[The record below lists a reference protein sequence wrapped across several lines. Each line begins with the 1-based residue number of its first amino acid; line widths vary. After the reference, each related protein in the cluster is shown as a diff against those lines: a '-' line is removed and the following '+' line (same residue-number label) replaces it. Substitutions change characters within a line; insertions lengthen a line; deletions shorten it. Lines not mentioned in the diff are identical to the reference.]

1 MLTLPATAPIAPTK
15 VLAAFKKLVVAYD
28 FSPYADT
35 ALDYALDLATMQ
47 NSEVTLVH
55 VQSPA
60 NHAVAGEE
68 GFEITH
74 KTDQDLSERLEQLAD
89 RSRGRGIGTR
99 WLLRA
104 GSPADVLTQTVA
116 DLKPCILFLGA
127 YGNERLDRKVLGS
140 TAECLLR
147 TLPCPV
153 VTLGPKAVKTTH
165 SDPTGAERVIC
176 PIDFPEDVGDR
187 LRIIARLAKALH
199 ADVELV
205 HAVDVCHEYS
215 RPHSAADTQFELD
228 LLVCRLLREGVA
240 AQSTLLY
247 GAPERVISERARAVN
262 AQYIMFGLHKEGP
275 FSSYFRKSLVARVIK
290 DAPCAIFTFAQPVEA
305 DLQVVERY
313 STARS
318 SSWQHQ
324 TEKCLNCQRP
334 TEVR

>member
-1 MLTLPATAPIAPTK
+1 MSTLPATMPIAPSE

-35 ALDYALDLATMQ
+35 ALDYALDLATKQ

-68 GFEITH
+68 GFEAAH
-74 KTDQDLSERLEQLAD
+74 KVSQDLSQRLEQMAD
-89 RSRGRGIGTR
+89 RSRGRGVDTR

-116 DLKPCILFLGA
+116 DLKPDILFLGA
-127 YGNERLDRKVLGS
+127 YGNDRLDRKVLGS
-140 TAECLLR
+140 TAEYLLR

-153 VTLGPKAVKTTH
+153 VTIGPKAVKTN
-165 SDPTGAERVIC
+165 SDPNGAERVIC
-176 PIDFPEDVGDR
+176 PIDFPEDVDDR
-187 LRIIARLAKALH
+187 LRIIARLAKALR

-215 RPHSAADTQFELD
+215 RPHGAADTQFEFD
-228 LLVCRLLREGVA
+228 LLAGRLLREGVA
-240 AQSTLLY
+240 AQSALLY

-262 AQYIMFGLHKEGP
+262 AQYIMFGLHKDGH

-290 DAPCAIFTFAQPVEA
+290 NAPCAIFTFAQPVEA
-305 DLQVVERY
+305 DLQKVERY
-313 STARS
+313 STGEELELAARNRKMS
-318 SSWQHQ
+318 ELPASY
-324 TEKCLNCQRP
+324 
-334 TEVR
+334 

>member
-1 MLTLPATAPIAPTK
+1 MPTLPATTPVVPTEGS
-15 VLAAFKKLVVAYD
+15 AAFKKLVVAYD

-35 ALDYALDLATMQ
+35 ALDYALDLAARQ

-60 NHAVAGEE
+60 NHAVAGKE
-68 GFEITH
+68 GFEVSH
-74 KTDQDLSERLEQLAD
+74 KADQDLSERLEQMAD
-89 RSRGRGIGTR
+89 HSRGRGVDTR

-104 GSPADVLTQTVA
+104 GSPPDVLTQAVA
-116 DLKPCILFLGA
+116 DLKPDILFLGA
-127 YGNERLDRKVLGS
+127 YGNDRLDRKVLGS

-153 VTLGPKAVKTTH
+153 VTLGPKAVKTN

-176 PIDFPEDVGDR
+176 PLDFPEDVSDR
-187 LRIIARLAKALH
+187 LRIIARLAKVLR

-215 RPHSAADTQFELD
+215 RPHSAADTQFEFD

-262 AQYIMFGLHKEGP
+262 AQYIMFGLHKDGHS
-275 FSSYFRKSLVARVIK
+275 SSYFRKSLVARVIK

-305 DLQVVERY
+305 DLQVAELY